1 MVKAGIVDFDTSHS
15 VQFTMRFNHQGIAE
29 DQWVD
34 GVQVVA
40 GLPGKAAPG
49 NEQRQ
54 GEFIEQC
61 KGFGVKM
68 VDSVEALMKEVDV
81 VMVEALEGGRHL
93 ERARPFLEAGMRV
106 FVDKPFADNIPDAE
120 AMAELAEKHG
130 AALMAGSALRYV
142 LEVQELRARAAE
154 TGKVLSASVYSPSKP
169 LGDVPALVNYG
180 CHSVEML
187 YAILREGC
195 REVCSVSADT
205 LQSVT
210 GRWADGRAGV
220 VLGVQEG
227 KCGFGFTAFCENETV
242 QKSIDFTYGY
252 RELVKEMSAF
262 FNTGKAPVP
271 VSESVE
277 VVKFIV
283 KALESDAQ
291 KGKPVA
297 L

>member
-1 MVKAGIVDFDTSHS
+1 MVKAGIVDFDTSHAL
-15 VQFTMRFNHQGIAE
+15 QFTMRFNHQGIAE

-40 GLPGKAAPG
+40 GLPGQAAPG
-49 NEQRQ
+49 NEERQ
-54 GEFIEQC
+54 AEFVKKCHEY
-61 KGFGVKM
+61 GVKM
-68 VDSVEALMKEVDV
+68 VDSVEALMKEIDV
-81 VMVEALEGGRHL
+81 VMVESLEGGRHL

-130 AALMAGSALRYV
+130 APLMAGSALRYV
-142 LEVQELRARAAE
+142 LEIQDLRARAAE

-180 CHSVEML
+180 CHSVELL
-187 YAILREGC
+187 YAILRGGC
-195 REVCSVSADT
+195 RDVSSVSAET

-227 KCGFGFTAFCENETV
+227 KAGFGFSAFCENATV
-242 QKSIDFTYGY
+242 IKPIDFTYGY
-252 RELVKEMSAF
+252 RELLKEMSAF
-262 FNTGKAPVP
+262 FNTGKPPIP

-277 VVKFIV
+277 VVRFIS
-283 KALESDAQ
+283 KALESADQ
-291 KGKPVA
+291 QGKPVA